1 MRANFTKCYLT
12 HATGISAAPTC
23 SHHVAFQVTA
33 PTVRRS
39 SYSSEVPKPW
49 GRVSEKQ
56 YTRPLDGMEAVMRQ
70 ISISHPH
77 GRRTYDVAAAVKVR
91 TRLTADQLTK
101 KGRLAWQN
109 LRYKHPLMASSIV
122 DGNWIYN
129 VPYGEE
135 LEAWTE
141 KTFLS
146 VDSTPK
152 RTEDVLNDLGPA
164 ELPTLLHLKERN
176 EFLLKLTHCHADG
189 QGIAM
194 WYNDFLHELSRPTID
209 TIQWKPGEEVKN
221 LPPETWDAAEIPR
234 LPQSW
239 VEDHRGFF
247 PKKQPK
253 APKTLCLET
262 NPTEAHRESTYEFER
277 YRFSVIDSQTIIA
290 GARKRGITLAPFAHT
305 AIALAAKEQ
314 TNLPDGIQ
322 HNTFLV
328 SSLRGQCKGLPE
340 LGSHAVALRFGLWPI
355 QVGIHGFSK
364 TSKELMK
371 CYSSY
376 KSNMTS
382 YIPIMTNVLADMD
395 PDVVN
400 DVMSTFI
407 FSSVGDLSPYMRAS
421 YGEIELED
429 YWAINLPAN
438 PSIFIAMESRLGQ
451 LELRVCYNRA
461 FYESSR
467 IRSFL
472 DSTGR
477 ILLEAAT

>member
-1 MRANFTKCYLT
+1 M
-12 HATGISAAPTC
+12 
-23 SHHVAFQVTA
+23 
-33 PTVRRS
+33 
-39 SYSSEVPKPW
+39 EV
-49 GRVSEKQ
+49 
-56 YTRPLDGMEAVMRQ
+56 VMRQ
-70 ISISHPH
+70 ISISHPP
-77 GRRTYDVAAAVKVR
+77 GRRTYDVAAAIKVR
-91 TRLTADQLTK
+91 TRLTEEELTK

-122 DGNWIYN
+122 DGDWIYN
-129 VPYGEE
+129 VPYGKE
-135 LEAWTE
+135 LEDWTE

-146 VDSTPK
+146 LSSCQK
-152 RTEDVLNDLGPA
+152 YTEVVLNSLGPV
-164 ELPTLLHLKERN
+164 EFPMLLHLKDRN
-176 EFLLKLTHCHADG
+176 EFMLKLTHCHSDA
-189 QGIAM
+189 QGIAL
-194 WYNDFLHELSRPTID
+194 WFHDFLNELSCPVND
-209 TIQWKPGEEVKN
+209 TVRWKPGEEVNN
-221 LPPETWDAAEIPR
+221 LPVETWDAAEIPR

-247 PKKQPK
+247 PKKQLK
-253 APKTLCLET
+253 APRTLGLERK
-262 NPTEAHRESTYEFER
+262 PTEAHLPSTYEFER
-277 YRFSVIDSQTIIA
+277 YRFSVKCSETIIA
-290 GARKRGITLAPFAHT
+290 GARKLGLTLTPFAHT

-314 TNLPDGIQ
+314 ANLPDGVQ

-328 SSLRGQCKGLPE
+328 SSLREQCKGRPE
-340 LGSHAVALRFGLWPI
+340 L
-355 QVGIHGFSK
+355 VGIHDFSK

-400 DVMSTFI
+400 DVMSTLI

-438 PSIFIAMESRLGQ
+438 NSIFIAMESRLRQ
-451 LELRVCYNRA
+451 LELRVCYNGA

-477 ILLEAAT
+477 ILLKAAT